1 MKQITLFLILILM
14 INCNQKKE
22 QIDASEQSFPIP
34 VVRATNNIVL
44 ENFSYEDIARYTMS
58 SIMGQPAKTI
68 KVIKSEDL
76 YYVSYIRKSDSRKF
90 SYKIKFD
97 GNKIL
102 WANIDGRWRNSE
114 YDEKISF
121 TEKNNKVSIIQTFS
135 DNSEDIKEHKKG
147 D

>member
-1 MKQITLFLILILM
+1 M

-22 QIDASEQSFPIP
+22 QIEAPEQSLPIP
-34 VVRATNNIVL
+34 VVRTTNDIVL
-44 ENFSYEDIARYTMS
+44 ENFSYKDIARYTMS

-68 KVIKSEDL
+68 KVTKSEDL
-76 YYVSYIRKSDSRKF
+76 YYVSYIRKSDSQKF

-135 DNSEDIKEHKKG
+135 DNSEDVKEYKKG